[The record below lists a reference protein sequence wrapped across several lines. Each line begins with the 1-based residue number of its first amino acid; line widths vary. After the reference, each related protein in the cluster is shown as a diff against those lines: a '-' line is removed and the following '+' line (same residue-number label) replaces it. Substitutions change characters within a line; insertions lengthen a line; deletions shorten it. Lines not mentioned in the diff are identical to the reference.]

1 MSIRLLTFLLYVFF
15 MVAMPRV
22 FANTGLPDFTKL
34 VEEHSPAVVNIS
46 TVYKLPQKTPPKN
59 GKEQGAQEE
68 PLQGESL
75 NDMFRQFLEFDG
87 DIVRPDENS
96 LGSGY
101 IISTDG
107 FIVTNYHV
115 IKEADEIIISLSDRR
130 IFTAEISGI
139 DERSDLALLKVDA
152 TDLPVTKTGDSK
164 KLKVGE
170 WVFAIGSPFGF
181 DHSVTVGVVSAKE
194 RSLPTESYV
203 PYIQTDVAINPGNS
217 GGPLFNL
224 KGEVV
229 GVNSQIYSQ
238 TGGFMGLS
246 FAIPINVVKDVVEQ
260 LKTKGRV
267 SRGRLGVNI
276 QEVTLDLAKSFN
288 MKKVEGA
295 LVAGINDESSAK
307 GILKDGDII
316 LEFAGKRVATTDML
330 PMIVGRTPINQEV
343 DVVVMRQGKEK
354 ALTVKL
360 TELPDL
366 EVDEVPVE
374 LALLPDDEEV
384 ALGLSVGEIDDELR
398 DKFDMEYGGVIVR
411 GVQEGPASN
420 AGIQEG
426 DIIAMMAGLQ
436 IEGAAH
442 LQEMAKLFRKGDSIP
457 VQVKREG
464 ISRFVAIK
472 IN

>member
-1 MSIRLLTFLLYVFF
+1 MSIRFLTLWLSVCW
-15 MVAMPRV
+15 VAIMPP
-22 FANTGLPDFTKL
+22 ALATSGLPDFTKL

-46 TVYKLPQKTPPKN
+46 TVYKLPAMV
-59 GKEQGAQEE
+59 QG
-68 PLQGESL
+68 QGEAI
-75 NDMFRQFLEFDG
+75 NDMFRQFLDFEG
-87 DIVRPDENS
+87 DMITPNENS

-101 IISTDG
+101 IISEDG

-115 IKEADEIIISLSDRR
+115 IREADEIIIRLSDRR
-130 IFTAEISGI
+130 IFTAEIRGI

-152 TDLPVTKTGDSK
+152 NDLPVLTTGDSK
-164 KLKVGE
+164 ALKVGE
-170 WVFAIGSPFGF
+170 WVCAIGSPFGF

-194 RSLPTESYV
+194 RSLPSESYV

-224 KGEVV
+224 RGEVV

-246 FAIPINVVKDVVEQ
+246 FAIPINVVNDVVKQ

-276 QEVTLDLAKSFN
+276 QEVTLDLAKSFD

-295 LVAGINDESSAK
+295 LVVGVLEESSAK

-316 LEFAGKRVATTDML
+316 LQFAGERVFTTDML
-330 PMIVGRTPINQEV
+330 PMIVGRTPINE
-343 DVVVMRQGKEK
+343 DIEVVVIRQGKEK
-354 ALTVKL
+354 TLSVKL

-366 EVDEVPVE
+366 VTDKVSEEVTL
-374 LALLPDDEEV
+374 LAGDDEKV
-384 ALGLSVGEIDDELR
+384 ALGLFVEGISDELR
-398 DKFDMEYGGVIVR
+398 GKFDIDYGGVIVR
-411 GVQEGPASN
+411 GLQHGPASE

-426 DIIAMMAGLQ
+426 DIISMMAGVQ
-436 IEGAAH
+436 IEDAEH
-442 LQEMAKLFRKGDSIP
+442 LQELAKVFRKGDSIP
-457 VQVKREG
+457 VLVKREG
-464 ISRFVAIK
+464 MSRFVAIK

>member
-1 MSIRLLTFLLYVFF
+1 MGIRFLTFWLCVFS
-15 MVAMPRV
+15 MAAIPQV
-22 FANTGLPDFTKL
+22 FANTVLPDFTKL

-46 TVYKLPQKTPPKN
+46 TVYKLPEKGQPQN
-59 GKEQGAQEE
+59 SKEQGG
-68 PLQGESL
+68 QGDSL
-75 NDMFRQFLEFDG
+75 NEMFRQFLEFEG
-87 DIVRPDENS
+87 DVVRPDENS

-101 IISTDG
+101 IISKDG
-107 FIVTNYHV
+107 YIVTNYHV
-115 IKEADEIIISLSDRR
+115 IREADEIIVSLSDRR
-130 IFTAEISGI
+130 IFTAEIRGI
-139 DERSDLALLKVDA
+139 DERSDLALLKVEA
-152 TDLPVTKTGDSK
+152 KDLPVTKIGDSS

-194 RSLPTESYV
+194 RSLPSESYV
-203 PYIQTDVAINPGNS
+203 PYLQTDVAINPGNS

-224 KGEVV
+224 QGEVV

-246 FAIPINVVKDVVEQ
+246 FAIPINVVKNVIEQ
-260 LKTKGRV
+260 LKSKGRV
-267 SRGRLGVNI
+267 SRGHLGVNI
-276 QEVTLDLAKSFN
+276 QEVTLDLARSFN

-295 LVAGINDESSAK
+295 LVTGILEDSSAK

-316 LEFAGKRVATTDML
+316 LEFAGERVATTNML

-343 DVVVMRQGKEK
+343 DVLVMRQGKEK
-354 ALTVKL
+354 KLTVTL

-366 EVDEVPVE
+366 EVEKVEEVTV
-374 LALLPDDEEV
+374 LSNDDEEV
-384 ALGLSVGEIDDELR
+384 SLGLSVGEIDDVLR

-411 GVQEGPASN
+411 GVKEGPASN

-426 DIIAMMAGLQ
+426 DIIAMMAGVQ
-436 IEGAAH
+436 VEGIEH
-442 LQEMAKLFRKGDSIP
+442 LKEMAKHFRKGDSIP